1 MKNVLLI
8 VDPQNDF
15 ITGTLAVAGAK
26 TCIAKLSE
34 YIENKGHEYDYIYI
48 TMDTHPVNHSSFTEN
63 GGIWPAHC
71 IKDTNGW
78 RIWGELEL
86 ALRGKSNV
94 SFFFKGTKADTEE
107 YSIFDNSRDGAVLEY
122 RLTHLS
128 EITDEL
134 YVDVCGIAGDYCVL
148 ETLKGLVNIVDP
160 KAITIL
166 EDFTASIDGGE
177 KLTQFAAENNIT
189 FIKDAHLNL
198 ESYGNN

>member
-15 ITGTLAVAGAK
+15 IKGTLAVEGAELAMSNL
-26 TCIAKLSE
+26 TQ
-34 YIENKGHEYDYIYI
+34 YIEEKGDKYDYIFI
-48 TMDTHPVNHSSFTEN
+48 TMDTHPKNHSSFIAN
-63 GGIWPAHC
+63 GGQWPTHC
-71 IKDTNGW
+71 IKDTAGW
-78 RIWGELEL
+78 QISEDLEL
-86 ALRGKSNV
+86 SLRGRSGV
-94 SFFFKGTKADTEE
+94 GFFFKGTAFDKEE
-107 YSIFDNSRDGAVLEY
+107 YSIFDNERDGAVLAY
-122 RLTHLS
+122 KLNKLVKADSDT
-128 EITDEL
+128 

-160 KAITIL
+160 KTITIL

-189 FIKDAHLNL
+189 FTKDAHLNL